1 MAYCPLLRTYGGR
14 ERHTERLLVF
24 HLRLRA
30 SILQFPVWALSG
42 ATWNCTPAKPHAA
55 SPAHLLLFHLS
66 FHFSVSSLPPCLC
79 NVTISM
85 LRTSKAS
92 PGHQSLRRP
101 VSCLTVS
108 QSVGWSVPRLALL
121 LNYSFNCSDDGSATY
136 SLSHSSFIFLFSLFC
151 LYSHLPLAARNMHV
165 WGILDVSEA
174 DTLSLCNSFHIEV
187 NLASAHFSSHTLKQ
201 KVLVWATADVLGQ
214 KQPECRWYFSRTT
227 RWKAFISSDS
237 KTLSLCSVHPEKRTV
252 HFTH

>member
-1 MAYCPLLRTYGGR
+1 MPPYCNFLFEPYLELPGTALQRSLTQLPLLTCCY
-14 ERHTERLLVF
+14 
-24 HLRLRA
+24 
-30 SILQFPVWALSG
+30 SISLSI
-42 ATWNCTPAKPHAA
+42 
-55 SPAHLLLFHLS
+55 SLFLTS
-66 FHFSVSSLPPCLC
+66 ILPPCLC

-151 LYSHLPLAARNMHV
+151 LYCHLPLAARNMHV

-187 NLASAHFSSHTLKQ
+187 NLVQLILALTL
-201 KVLVWATADVLGQ
+201 
-214 KQPECRWYFSRTT
+214 
-227 RWKAFISSDS
+227 
-237 KTLSLCSVHPEKRTV
+237 
-252 HFTH
+252 

>member
-1 MAYCPLLRTYGGR
+1 MPLYCNFLFEPYLELPGTALQRSLTQLPLLTCCY
-14 ERHTERLLVF
+14 
-24 HLRLRA
+24 
-30 SILQFPVWALSG
+30 SISLSI
-42 ATWNCTPAKPHAA
+42 
-55 SPAHLLLFHLS
+55 SLFLTS
-66 FHFSVSSLPPCLC
+66 TLPPCLC